1 MEELRENVAKY
12 VSLVVRWF
20 LSTAII
26 MWGWNTLAPHIN
38 CPTFGYWEMFAM
50 RMGFSYFIAIISDN
64 FAKSMGGINYED

>member
-20 LSTAII
+20 LSTAVI

-50 RMGFSYFIAIISDN
+50 RMGFSYLTNIIGYNLLWGRD
-64 FAKSMGGINYED
+64 

>member
-1 MEELRENVAKY
+1 MEELRENVAKF
-12 VSLVVRWF
+12 VSLGVRWF
-20 LSTAII
+20 LSTAVI

-64 FAKSMGGINYED
+64 FAKSMGGIEND